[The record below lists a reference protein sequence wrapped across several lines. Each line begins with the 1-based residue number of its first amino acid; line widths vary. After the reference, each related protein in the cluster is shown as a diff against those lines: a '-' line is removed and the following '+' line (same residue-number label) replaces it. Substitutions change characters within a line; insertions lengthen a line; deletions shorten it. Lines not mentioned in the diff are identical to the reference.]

1 MAYKLEGLQKE
12 IWEKKYKAQ
21 SDNTIEDTWRRVAK
35 AISSVENDKAIWEK
49 KFYDLLYDFKFIPGG
64 RITAGANTPNNYLLN
79 CAVLPVEDSVDG
91 IYEAIK
97 KAAVMAK
104 CNYGVGFDF
113 SSLRPKNDSVSKG
126 GQASGP
132 VSFMRVFDSSGAII
146 ETGGNRRAAQ
156 IAVLRVDHPDIF
168 EFIEAKRQE
177 GVLTQFNISV
187 GITQKFL
194 DAAKADEDFDLVFK
208 GKVYQTVKAREIWKK
223 LVVSAWNYNDPG
235 LLMIDEVNKFNNGSY
250 MYEIGATN
258 PCGNCFASR

>member
-12 IWEKKYKAQ
+12 IWEKKYKFE
-21 SDNTIEDTWRRVAK
+21 SDKTIEDTWKRVSK
-35 AISSVENDKAIWEK
+35 AIASVENNKEEWEE
-49 KFYDLLYDFKFIPGG
+49 KFYNLLYDFKFFPGG
-64 RITAGANTPNNYLLN
+64 RITAGAGSKNNYLLN

-113 SSLRPKNDSVSKG
+113 STLRPKNDDVSKG
-126 GQASGP
+126 GVASGP

-194 DAAKADEDFDLVFK
+194 DAVKADANFDLVFN
-208 GKVYQTVKAREIWKK
+208 GKVYKTVKATDIWKK

-235 LLMIDEVNKFNNGSY
+235 LLMIDEVNKYNNGSY

-258 PCGNCFASR
+258 PLTIAAC